1 MAQELWLPEEPD
13 CEAGRKGAGGAWR
26 RGERGPT
33 AGGGGK
39 GQGEEG
45 EGVTMRFCQ
54 ILCRVRRV
62 LCMNERSLKRDN
74 GFHVPKE
81 R

>member
-13 CEAGRKGAGGAWR
+13 CEAGRKGAGRKGAGGAWR

-39 GQGEEG
+39 G
-45 EGVTMRFCQ
+45 
-54 ILCRVRRV
+54 
-62 LCMNERSLKRDN
+62 
-74 GFHVPKE
+74 
-81 R
+81 